1 MTNTT
6 TIKCAFCQG
15 KGKDPFQLLSALA
28 TCQVCNGEGKVNVI
42 APYDN
47 CPACGGAGIK
57 LHTRLVCTVCAG
69 RGVISHQ
76 KGGEDCPAC
85 QGSGKNRENDL
96 PCSTC
101 GGSGR
106 VE

>member
-15 KGKDPFQLLSALA
+15 KGKDPFQLLSVLA
-28 TCQVCNGEGKVNVI
+28 TCQVCNGEGKVNAI
-42 APYDN
+42 SPYDS
-47 CPACGGAGIK
+47 CSFCGVSGIK
-57 LHTRLVCTVCAG
+57 PHTRLVCTVCAG

-101 GGSGR
+101 GGSGK

>member
-15 KGKDPFQLLSALA
+15 KGKDPFKLLSELA
-28 TCQVCNGEGKVNVI
+28 ICQVCNGEGKVNVI
-42 APYDN
+42 SPYDS
-47 CPACGGAGIK
+47 CPFCGGSGIQP
-57 LHTRLVCTVCAG
+57 HTRLVCTVCRG
-69 RGVISHQ
+69 FGVISHQ
-76 KGGEDCPAC
+76 KDGKDCPAC
-85 QGSGKNRENDL
+85 AGSGKNIENDL

-101 GGSGR
+101 GGSGK